1 MTFWSRSCS
10 SRWRYVTPSE
20 NSIKLTRA
28 QILFTKTRILSVKV
42 CTLECF
48 LAMVPILTQV
58 SRLPGRATK
67 PDIAQTVL
75 TQKLVPL
82 LAKIRTKGE
91 CPGIV
96 PYHS

>member
-1 MTFWSRSCS
+1 M
-10 SRWRYVTPSE
+10 P
-20 NSIKLTRA
+20 

-58 SRLPGRATK
+58 RQLCDPSPGLTLR
-67 PDIAQTVL
+67 QTVL

-82 LAKIRTKGE
+82 LSKIRTKGKFSGASCLAKLTE
-91 CPGIV
+91 
-96 PYHS
+96 S

>member
-1 MTFWSRSCS
+1 M
-10 SRWRYVTPSE
+10 
-20 NSIKLTRA
+20 L

-58 SRLPGRATK
+58 RQLCDLRPDLTSR
-67 PDIAQTVL
+67 QTVL

-82 LAKIRTKGE
+82 LAKIRTKGKSSGPS
-91 CPGIV
+91 CV
-96 PYHS
+96 TKLTQS